1 MLAADPWVIRYV
13 GIQVVGNFAER
24 ILLQMPGLG
33 EASEERS
40 QFSAQILQLT
50 ESNKRS
56 DLRVKVIRPSAGG
69 FSNALCNSER
79 FATSSKR
86 SGFMKHSISQR
97 KNSLASS

>member
-69 FSNALCNSER
+69 FSNAPLQLGKICHEQQAKR
-79 FATSSKR
+79 F
-86 SGFMKHSISQR
+86 HENSISQR
-97 KNSLASS
+97 KNSLASL